1 MPEPAES
8 DPAAPLPETLAAPP
22 NRASITPT
30 IRSGGGIVT
39 GSPKAGPN
47 NGRTVSQ
54 PSDLQQARPVVLPG
68 MSSREISGIQHVSE
82 ARKLLERGRII
93 EARAA
98 LESAISLLPSAA
110 LHELGRTFDPYYLGL
125 LPSIDE
131 GSEPRRA
138 AALYQEAIVY
148 GSPTAGIDLNRLK
161 ASHPSL
167 R

>member
-1 MPEPAES
+1 M
-8 DPAAPLPETLAAPP
+8 
-22 NRASITPT
+22 
-30 IRSGGGIVT
+30 RSGGGIVT
-39 GSPKAGPN
+39 GAAKTGPN
-47 NGRTVSQ
+47 NGRAVSQ
-54 PSDLQQARPVVLPG
+54 PSDLQQTVPVALPG
-68 MSSREISGIQHVSE
+68 MNSRELAGIQHVSE

-98 LESAISLLPSAA
+98 LESAISFVPSVA
-110 LHELGRTFDPYYLGL
+110 LHELGRTYDPYYLGL

-138 AALYQEAIVY
+138 ATFYQEAIVY

-161 ASHPSL
+161 ASHQAL